1 VRGGGRRTER
11 GALDQ
16 ATPSSWKKG
25 TLADLAARAS
35 DHPAHFCCSTRVVD
49 TASRSWLPPEQVVRR
64 PAAAIEQ
71 PHCSCRPRHRYWALG
86 GLVHGLERHGGVRP
100 RSMTSR
106 GSVGIA
112 PNARRGE
119 NIASS
124 KVTIRRPRRA
134 LFGEVVLDN
143 PTSVRDR
150 WRCSQGAGS
159 DRSVS
164 AAGDQAPICTVRPH
178 PSISPKAHGG
188 TAFPTLRRRGPNGS
202 AARTRVSCHV
212 SHRALRA
219 GLRWPTRALHRLAAT
234 PPPPQPR
241 RFLIRHAKPT
251 DPVNPVE
258 PRHG

>member
-1 VRGGGRRTER
+1 MLGWGGRPTER
-11 GALDQ
+11 DALDQ

-25 TLADLAARAS
+25 ALADLAARAS

-86 GLVHGLERHGGVRP
+86 GLVHGLEWHGDVRP

-106 GSVGIA
+106 GSVGTA

-159 DRSVS
+159 ARLVS

-178 PSISPKAHGG
+178 PCISPKAHGG
-188 TAFPTLRRRGPNGS
+188 TAFPTLRRRGPNGNS
-202 AARTRVSCHV
+202 KRRAALTSIEQK
-212 SHRALRA
+212 RACLK
-219 GLRWPTRALHRLAAT
+219 
-234 PPPPQPR
+234 QP
-241 RFLIRHAKPT
+241 
-251 DPVNPVE
+251 
-258 PRHG
+258 